1 MIDDS
6 HSEVG
11 EADTDFV
18 PEADIDLD
26 LEEDTDFVP
35 ATQPAQ
41 CRRTIKVKTN
51 IPLATA
57 IYHTP
62 SYPASFYHAPHYP
75 APFYH
80 APSYQAPFYHP
91 SSYQALLNHAPSY
104 PALSLSDLLLSA
116 TDVPIHQSS
125 LPAARHFAAPIVDT
139 TEEMVELEEG
149 EAILDLIVRPL
160 SDAVLQRTSRCSL
173 PSLLRNFRLSDLSEV
188 NGANAHAIEKDFYD
202 TIRPGRFRAHRWVL
216 DPRHTIFRP
225 SNPDYK
231 ELAGMG
237 PH

>member
-35 ATQPAQ
+35 ATQPTQ
-41 CRRTIKVKTN
+41 RRQTIKIKTN
-51 IPLATA
+51 IPL
-57 IYHTP
+57 
-62 SYPASFYHAPHYP
+62 SASFYHVPSYTAPFYP
-75 APFYH
+75 APIHHPPPFPTQFYH
-80 APSYQAPFYHP
+80 APSHPAPFY
-91 SSYQALLNHAPSY
+91 YAPPCS
-104 PALSLSDLLLSA
+104 ALSLSDILLNA
-116 TDVPIHQSS
+116 MAVPVRQPF
-125 LPAARHFAAPIVDT
+125 LPAARHSAAPVVDT
-139 TEEMVELEEG
+139 IEEMVELEEG
-149 EAILDLIVRPL
+149 EAILDLVIGPL
-160 SDAVLQRTSRCSL
+160 SEAVLKRTSQCSL

-188 NGANAHAIEKDFYD
+188 NGATAHAIEKDFYD
-202 TIRPGRFRAHRWVL
+202 TIRPGRFRAHRWVP

-237 PH
+237 PY